1 MTVEQSLTTYLVAAT
16 LLTLTPGVD
25 TAIVLRAVTSDDSKA
40 ATGAAFGVA
49 AGLLVWGA
57 LVAIGLGSLL
67 AASAVAYTA
76 LRWVGAAYL
85 FVMGVKLLLKPR
97 EALETPQAQPANS
110 HASFTR
116 GLATNLL
123 NPKVG
128 VFYVTFLPQF
138 VPSGV
143 SVGGWTFLLA
153 AIHALLVVL
162 WFAVLIAASVPLG
175 RVLRRSSVVRT
186 LDRVMGGVFIAF
198 GARLA
203 LVKG

>member
-25 TAIVLRAVTSDDSKA
+25 TAIVLRAVTANGSKA
-40 ATGAAFGVA
+40 AAGAALGVA
-49 AGLLVWGA
+49 TGLLVWGA

-67 AASAVAYTA
+67 AASAIAYTA
-76 LRWVGAAYL
+76 LRWIGAAYL
-85 FVMGVKLLLKPR
+85 FAMGVKLLLKPR
-97 EALETPQAQPANS
+97 EALEAPQGQPSKS
-110 HASFTR
+110 HPSFTR
-116 GLATNLL
+116 GLVTNLL

-175 RVLRRSSVVRT
+175 RFLRRPSVVRA